1 MSYLVAIVLT
11 GTALLGCVS
20 GVVGSFAVLR
30 RRALVSDL
38 LSHAALPGICLAFV
52 VAGGKHY
59 SQLLAGAFI
68 SGLFGVAV
76 VTLIIRWT
84 RTKEDAAIGI
94 VLSTFFGLGIVLSS
108 LIQRSPEFG
117 GTAGLERYTLGQA
130 ANLTEDD
137 VLLIALVCAAALAVV
152 VALYKEFKLFSFD
165 PDFARSQGWPTL
177 KLDLLMMGLLGL
189 VAVVGVKAVGVL
201 LVPALLITP
210 AVAARFWTN
219 RLGLMLILAAMIG
232 AVSAAVGTLVSAG
245 EHVKWFGFDPLA
257 FGNDSALPTGPLIVL
272 SATVVFLFSLLFAP
286 RRGIVAQ
293 GLELVHVRKKTARE
307 NLLRSL
313 YELSEPALP
322 ERTVIPFDALRS
334 QRAWTL
340 GQAKRLLGWARR
352 AGYIERTGG
361 GPRLTQHGLSTAAA
375 ITRAHRLWELFLIQG
390 ANIASDHVDRD
401 ADSIEH
407 YLPPEM
413 VDDLEEMLER
423 QGRLPAVAGRLPE
436 SPHEL
441 PTHLGAPA
449 GPLDGPAQN
458 NDRFGREAPDA

>member
-1 MSYLVAIVLT
+1 MSYLVVIVLT

-59 SQLLAGAFI
+59 SQLLTGAFL
-68 SGLFGVAV
+68 SGLFGVAL
-76 VTLIIRWT
+76 VTVIIRWT

-108 LIQRSPEFG
+108 LIQRAPEFG

-130 ANLTEDD
+130 ANMTRDD
-137 VLLIALVCAAALAVV
+137 VVLIAMVCVAALAVV
-152 VALYKEFKLFSFD
+152 VLVYKEFKLLSFD

-177 KLDLLMMGLLGL
+177 KLDLAMMGLLGL

-219 RLGLMLILAAMIG
+219 RLGPMLLLAALIG
-232 AVSAAVGTLVSAG
+232 GLSAAAGTLVSAG
-245 EHVKWFGFDPLA
+245 VYVEWLGFDPLA

-272 SATVVFLFSLLFAP
+272 SATMMFLLSMLFAP
-286 RRGIVAQ
+286 RRGMAARAI
-293 GLELVHVRKKTARE
+293 ELVRLRQKTAHE
-307 NLLRSL
+307 NLLRTL
-313 YELSEPALP
+313 YELSEPELP
-322 ERTVIPFDALRS
+322 RRPVVTPEALRTE
-334 QRAWTL
+334 RAWTAS
-340 GQAKRLLGWARR
+340 QVRRLLRR
-352 AGYIERTGG
+352 AGRLGYVEQTSD
-361 GPRLTQHGLSTAAA
+361 GPRLTERGLAEAAA
-375 ITRAHRLWELFLIQG
+375 ITRTHRLWELFLIQG

-407 YLPPEM
+407 FLPAEM
-413 VDDLEEMLER
+413 VDDLEGVLAQ
-423 QGRLPAVAGRLPE
+423 QGRLPAVAGHLPE

-441 PTHLGAPA
+441 PSH
-449 GPLDGPAQN
+449 
-458 NDRFGREAPDA
+458 GREAPRA